1 MEHLLTSPF
10 LHFFPILQ
18 RLERIDFFTSKPRI
32 LSILWSKTIFH
43 L

>member
-18 RLERIDFFTSKPRI
+18 RLERMEFSLRNRA
-32 LSILWSKTIFH
+32 L
-43 L
+43 